1 MLALTTT
8 VAEPYVELTDVADPE
23 PAANQALVA
32 VKAFSL
38 NRGEVKRLPAH
49 KPGTV
54 TGWDVAGVVE
64 RAAQDGSGPPA
75 GTRVVGLV
83 QVGAWAEKAAVPT
96 PTLAALPDAVSDAQ
110 AATLPVAGLTALY
123 ALEIG
128 GPLIGRRVLVTGAS
142 GGVGRFAVQLAKRG
156 GAHVTAVSASAER
169 AEGLAEL
176 GADEIVHELTGEGD
190 RFDVIVEGVG
200 GTSLSAAIRRVAPL
214 GTVVSFARSDE
225 ADVTF
230 PTSALFRDAPGAAV
244 HGLYVFPE
252 LGRRHGG
259 GADLAR
265 LARLVADRELD
276 TQIHREGSWRDAPAA
291 IRALLDR
298 RIAGKAVLYV
308 D

>member
-49 KPGTV
+49 EPGTV

-96 PTLAALPDAVSDAQ
+96 RTLAALPDAVSDAQ

-230 PTSALFRDAPGAAV
+230 PTSALFRDAPGASV
-244 HGLYVFPE
+244 LGLYVFPE

-298 RIAGKAVLYV
+298 RIVGKAVLHV